1 MRPGKI
7 RRLRN
12 IIAGRS
18 YLRDR
23 AIQMGEQLGAWH
35 AEWALSGFDRLEA
48 MRKAVMFSERME
60 WYVKKALRKES
71 TYSLDDNI
79 ANT

>member
-7 RRLRN
+7 RRLRH
-12 IIAGRS
+12 IIAGHS

-23 AIQMGEQLGAWH
+23 AIQMGEQYGAWR
-35 AEWALSGFDRLEA
+35 AEWVLSGFERLEA
-48 MRKAVMFSERME
+48 HRKTVMFSARME
-60 WYVKKALRKES
+60 WYVKRALGKES